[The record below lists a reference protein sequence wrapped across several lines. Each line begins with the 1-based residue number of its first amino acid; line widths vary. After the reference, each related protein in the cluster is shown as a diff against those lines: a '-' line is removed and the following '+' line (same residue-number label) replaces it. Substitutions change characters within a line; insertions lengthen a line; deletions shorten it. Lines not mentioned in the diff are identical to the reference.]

1 MNDESHENILRGL
14 SASDG
19 IAMGNVFIVSHGD
32 VEVSHYKI
40 TEANTA
46 EEIKRFES
54 ALVQTRQDILAI
66 KNEISDRVGHSEAG
80 IFDAHLMVL
89 EDVALIEETFNILHS
104 ELYNIDYCYQKA
116 AQKFIDAFGSIDDP
130 FMRER
135 ISDIKDVSR
144 RVINNLLGKK
154 GSKLNLVSEPKI
166 VIAEDFLPSDFA
178 LLDSKNILGL
188 ATEKGSLTSHTAI
201 MARSMKIPCVV
212 AVNGLMSSLNQNDFI
227 LIDGYTGS
235 IYENPSEKTL
245 RRYEEVD
252 STHKQI
258 EFLYNTSLPFPNKML
273 SGQEYKLS
281 VNISGSDDLTEEV
294 LHNMSGVGLFRT
306 ENYFIDSGS
315 FPSEEN
321 QFLVYRQVAEKAGNK
336 PVVIRTLDLGGDKN
350 FANFNV
356 FKKEQN
362 PFMGYRAIRFCLDHE
377 DVFLNQLRA
386 ILRAS
391 AFGKI
396 KILFPM
402 ISLPNELRK
411 AKEFVEKA
419 KAQLIEQGKDFDKN
433 IQIGAMI
440 EVPSA
445 ALTTDILAKMCDFIS
460 IGTNDLIQYMYA
472 VDRVNDKVAYLYEP
486 ASPAIVRVLNTIVSA
501 ANAANCEVC
510 VCGEIAADPVFA
522 SLLLGMGVQ
531 ELSMSYSSLPQ
542 IKFLLRK
549 VEMNELQKLRDE
561 VLSIDNA
568 RGVMG
573 KLKEFYHSKIHKFLN
588 LPNANLHG

>member
-1 MNDESHENILRGL
+1 MNDESQENILRGL

-19 IAMGNVFIVSHGD
+19 IAMGNVFVLSHGD

-40 TEANTA
+40 SESETG

-54 ALVQTRQDILAI
+54 ALVQTRQDIIAI
-66 KNEISDRVGHSEAG
+66 KNEISDRVGHGEAN

-104 ELYNIDYCYQKA
+104 ELFNVDYCYQKA
-116 AQKFIDAFGSIDDP
+116 AQKFIDAFGSIDDS

-135 ISDIKDVSR
+135 VSDIKDVSR

-154 GSKLNLVSEPKI
+154 SSNMYLMSEPKI
-166 VIAEDFLPSDFA
+166 VMAEDFLPSDFA

-212 AVNGLMSSLNQNDFI
+212 AVNNLLNSLNQNEFI
-227 LIDGYTGS
+227 LLDGYTGS
-235 IYENPSEKTL
+235 IYKNPSEKTL

-258 EFLYNTSLPFPNKML
+258 ELLYNTSLPFQNKML
-273 SGQEYKLS
+273 SGESYKLS
-281 VNISGSDDLTEEV
+281 VNISGAEDLTDEI
-294 LHNMSGVGLFRT
+294 LKNISGVGLFRT
-306 ENYFIDSGS
+306 ENYFINSGS

-321 QFLVYRQVAEKAGNK
+321 QFLAYKEVAEKAGDK

-377 DVFLNQLRA
+377 DVFMNQLRA

-391 AFGKI
+391 AFGEI

-402 ISLPNELRK
+402 ISLPSELRK

-419 KAQLIEQGKDFDKN
+419 KEQLIAQGKDFDKN
-433 IQIGAMI
+433 IKVGTMI

-445 ALTTDILAKMCDFIS
+445 AMTTDILAKMCDFIS

-486 ASPAIVRVLNTIVSA
+486 ASPAIVRVLNTIATA
-501 ANAANCEVC
+501 ANEAKCEVS
-510 VCGEIAADPVFA
+510 VCGEIAADPIFA
-522 SLLLGMGVQ
+522 PLLLGMGVQ
-531 ELSMSYSSLPQ
+531 ELSMSYSSLAQ
-542 IKFLLRK
+542 VKFLLRK
-549 VEMNELQKLRDE
+549 VEMRELKTLRDTI
-561 VLSIDNA
+561 LSIDNA
-568 RGVMG
+568 RGIMG

-588 LPNANLHG
+588 LPESK